1 MENKRLTIQK
11 NVLDLEHSEK
21 LTRGVT
27 KMGVALTGFV
37 TIFLT
42 LHETTIGTAIV
53 AAGIWS
59 LMFWLRAQL
68 DFEECRGIRDKIKR
82 LA

>member
-1 MENKRLTIQK
+1 MENKLVIQK

-27 KMGVALTGFV
+27 KMGVAFTGFV

-42 LHETTIGTAIV
+42 IQKTTIETAIV
-53 AAGIWS
+53 TAGIWS
-59 LMFWLRAQL
+59 LMFWLRAQV
-68 DFEECRGIRDKIKR
+68 DFEECRSIRDKIKK